1 MDCVSKSVKSVSD
14 AVTGVVSGAAKA
26 LTGGMKK
33 HHSRKH
39 HSRKHHSRKHHSRKH
54 HGRKHHKKGGSSCGT
69 HKKRGGSVLAKAA
82 LPFGLLG
89 LQRLMK
95 TRKNRAIRR
104 KMHTRKARKH

>member
-14 AVTGVVSGAAKA
+14 AVTGVVSGATKA
-26 LTGGMKK
+26 LSGGMKK

-39 HSRKHHSRKHHSRKH
+39 HKKSA
-54 HGRKHHKKGGSSCGT
+54 RKHHKKSAHKH
-69 HKKRGGSVLAKAA
+69 HKKSARKHHKKHGGSVLAKAA

-89 LQRLMK
+89 LQKLMK

>member
-39 HSRKHHSRKHHSRKH
+39 HKKSARKHHKKGGSSC
-54 HGRKHHKKGGSSCGT
+54 GTHKKGGSSCGT

>member
-39 HSRKHHSRKHHSRKH
+39 HKKSA
-54 HGRKHHKKGGSSCGT
+54 RKHHKKSARH

-89 LQRLMK
+89 LQKLMK

>member
-14 AVTGVVSGAAKA
+14 AVTGVVSGATKA

-33 HHSRKH
+33 HHSRKYH
-39 HSRKHHSRKHHSRKH
+39 KKSARKHHMKSA
-54 HGRKHHKKGGSSCGT
+54 RKHHKKGGSSCGT